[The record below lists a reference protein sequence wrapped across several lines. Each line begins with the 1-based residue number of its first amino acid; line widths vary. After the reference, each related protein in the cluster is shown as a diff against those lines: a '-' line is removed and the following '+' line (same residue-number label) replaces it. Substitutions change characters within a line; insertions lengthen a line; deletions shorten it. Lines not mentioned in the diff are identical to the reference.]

1 MNLKPKSVIR
11 ISHCHTT
18 LRNPN
23 DRFGLNNSKHPKPF
37 FHNETNKMFFN
48 KMVFFGYCVKESQKM
63 KKEDEYLGFSA
74 FFSSLCVK
82 LVLSGQSASE

>member
-1 MNLKPKSVIR
+1 
-11 ISHCHTT
+11 
-18 LRNPN
+18 
-23 DRFGLNNSKHPKPF
+23 
-37 FHNETNKMFFN
+37 MFFN

-82 LVLSGQSASE
+82 LVFSDQSASE